1 MIAIRRKFVSR
12 LSKTAAIVGAMALI
26 GLLGLSDR
34 TSLTIA
40 ADLPLVSRDSKTDNL
55 GAPASKVDA
64 NPRLERFA
72 KGRNATCTAWTDGC
86 RSCGKGP
93 DGIFCSNVGIA
104 CQASEPHCTRP

>member
-12 LSKTAAIVGAMALI
+12 LSKTAAIVGAMVLI

-34 TSLTIA
+34 TSLTFA
-40 ADLPLVSRDSKTDNL
+40 AALPLVSRDSKTDNL

-72 KGRNATCTAWTDGC
+72 KGPNATCTAWTDGC

-104 CQASEPHCTRP
+104 CQPSEPHCTRP